1 MRVLVVR
8 LIGTDSAIKAT
19 HTCNAPPTP
28 NWGVVSPDPFEPLPL
43 LQMLRF
49 PSRKAERFFHVA
61 CLIPPARSSAINE
74 RKSYNVTQ
82 SRPRGR
88 TRPLI
93 SKGFLRL
100 TVTSFPSLRHT
111 LPRRARPPPTRIK
124 REVLRNSTNLRL
136 ATAGRSVRCLRHL
149 RAGKRL
155 LFIGSNKAEDD
166 CSWQILPEEEKPP
179 AERTLS
185 YFA

>member
-1 MRVLVVR
+1 MRSRPHTRATLLRPPVGAWYH
-8 LIGTDSAIKAT
+8 LIPSSLSRYCRCCDSPRAKLKD
-19 HTCNAPPTP
+19 
-28 NWGVVSPDPFEPLPL
+28 SF
-43 LQMLRF
+43 M
-49 PSRKAERFFHVA
+49 SVA

-82 SRPRGR
+82 SRPRAR